1 MLIFHRRSSIDGYG
15 VIKGLRQ
22 GLGLVDLPILILTVS
37 SDDKSQELALSL
49 GADDFV
55 TKPFKPSIVA
65 ARVKAILRRRVTSGV
80 R

>member
-1 MLIFHRRSSIDGYG
+1 MPKLDGMG

-22 GLGLVDLPILILTVS
+22 GLGIVDLPILILTAS
-37 SDDKSQELALSL
+37 SDDQSQEQALNL

-55 TKPFKPSIVA
+55 TKPFKPSLVA
-65 ARVKAILRRRVTSGV
+65 ARVKAILRRRATG